1 MRIKPSLKAVL
12 RLALF
17 GLACLAV
24 PGLAAEARPWTKATT
39 PPLVFE
45 NLEGRKVDLGG
56 STGRVKVINFWAV
69 WCAPCR
75 EELPVLEAYAREM
88 QPKGADLSLV
98 NVGDSPRA
106 MNTFFQRAAVK
117 MPTLR
122 DVDSA
127 VLGGEW
133 NLRNLP
139 ATAVL
144 DRKGRLRWIVIG
156 KLDDFAEPVRSK
168 VAALLNEK

>member
-1 MRIKPSLKAVL
+1 MLQ
-12 RLALF
+12 
-17 GLACLAV
+17 
-24 PGLAAEARPWTKATT
+24 
-39 PPLVFE
+39 
-45 NLEGRKVDLGG
+45 
-56 STGRVKVINFWAV
+56 
-69 WCAPCR
+69 
-75 EELPVLEAYAREM
+75 AYAREM

-106 MNTFFQRAAVK
+106 MNTFFQRAAVN
-117 MPTLR
+117 MTTLR

-139 ATAVL
+139 ATALL

-168 VAALLNEK
+168 VTALLNEK